1 MNILYQGMSGSA
13 ANPQLGGLLLSIGI
27 VVTIVGTILLA
38 LSGADENWLALLII
52 PLACIIIGIFNLI
65 DSRTPVV
72 KATLDDTV
80 SFTEIQKHYEYL
92 GKEGARPR
100 LSRLHTKDWERTK
113 AKIKERIHDLAERL
127 FNLYVERSKIE
138 G

>member
-27 VVTIVGTILLA
+27 LVMIVGTILLA
-38 LSGADENWLALLII
+38 LSGVDDNWLVLLII

-72 KATLDDTV
+72 KATLDDTIP
-80 SFTEIQKHYEYL
+80 FTEIQKHYEYVN
-92 GKEGARPR
+92 KEGDIYIFKPR
-100 LSRLHTKDWERTK
+100 NINIDEWEQQV
-113 AKIKERIHDLAERL
+113 KEQNKEAE
-127 FNLYVERSKIE
+127 E
-138 G
+138 